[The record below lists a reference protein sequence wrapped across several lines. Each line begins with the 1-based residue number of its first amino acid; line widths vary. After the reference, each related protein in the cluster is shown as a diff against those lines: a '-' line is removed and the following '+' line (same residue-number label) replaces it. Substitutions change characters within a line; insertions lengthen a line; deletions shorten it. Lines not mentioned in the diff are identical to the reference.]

1 MLQEIQLLI
10 SMCTE
15 KNRPNTLQKTK
26 KHFKVVKYESKRH
39 SVILWSTWGY
49 LSVLSLWHLTASS
62 MGQGLAKNTEK
73 LDHRM
78 VKAAAEGFIQSTA
91 LASTNLTSKS
101 VNLKPRAQPPG
112 WTLCLGQESPTEGE
126 DTWSHPYQMQNQG
139 CVWIPT
145 APCSSGIWTPIARV
159 QHGRWIPESTAKE
172 IHGGDGST
180 VGPDDLSGPTLM
192 ILWYRSVHWALFS
205 WAGMECREDLHS
217 WSKDSKEQGS
227 AWEHDS

>member
-1 MLQEIQLLI
+1 MASNSL
-10 SMCTE
+10 
-15 KNRPNTLQKTK
+15 KYGPRPCKKYRKAWPQNGEGCSRGLHTK
-26 KHFKVVKYESKRH
+26 H
-39 SVILWSTWGY
+39 STG
-49 LSVLSLWHLTASS
+49 
-62 MGQGLAKNTEK
+62 N
-73 LDHRM
+73 
-78 VKAAAEGFIQSTA
+78 
-91 LASTNLTSKS
+91 TNLTSKS

-159 QHGRWIPESTAKE
+159 QHGRCIPESTAKE